1 MVNLYKL
8 TNLLESGMTIFQLNQ
23 WKNEGIWYPITQ
35 YKKPS
40 NEIEVVTNVF
50 TPLDKD
56 NTRYHIQ
63 LTANYDDN
71 EIDEWKQFLEG
82 NQVENIYHSLED
94 NQDKAYQDLINQVN
108 ATYGDGGVLQFKN
121 IKGIKNYFDSVTIE
135 TQELIPIG
143 FKNTLLNRE
152 TK

>member
-1 MVNLYKL
+1 MKL
-8 TNLLESGMTIFQLNQ
+8 
-23 WKNEGIWYPITQ
+23 KITTLV
-35 YKKPS
+35 
-40 NEIEVVTNVF
+40 I
-50 TPLDKD
+50 
-56 NTRYHIQ
+56 I
-63 LTANYDDN
+63 
-71 EIDEWKQFLEG
+71 EG

-108 ATYGDGGVLQFKN
+108 ATYGDGGVLQFKTL
-121 IKGIKNYFDSVTIE
+121 KGIKNYFEHVTIE